1 VTFFSSFAELQA
13 ASLAES
19 LICNTVKYKM
29 LPEDLTWDCCY
40 ACCSLGPTG
49 SNWAA
54 HNCYCLFKQTWQLK
68 EDQTIYRHVKK
79 IKQWHCLLHI
89 IRGLFRK

>member
-1 VTFFSSFAELQA
+1 VAFFSSFAELQA
-13 ASLAES
+13 ASPAES
-19 LICNTVKYKM
+19 LICNTVKHKM

-40 ACCSLGPTG
+40 ACCSLGPMG
-49 SNWAA
+49 SSWAA

-68 EDQTIYRHVKK
+68 GDQTIYRHVKK

-89 IRGLFRK
+89 IFHFVG